1 MLSKL
6 TCPVCDRKDVEG
18 NTCPNCDADLTL
30 MRILAELPPSSP
42 SYVPSSF
49 TTEQPGGA
57 KWLPYAIAGV
67 MLILGIILGAVANNW
82 FSQSSS
88 IARNPNPANSVSPQ
102 PEPSS
107 EPTPTPTVTSSPL
120 PNQSTSNNEHQNYV
134 IKDGGFQHTV
144 KSGDTISLLAK
155 RFYGDKNLWP
165 LIIKTN
171 PSFQDH
177 VDLIEIGDVIFIPN
191 IEKVSTAAN

>member
-6 TCPVCDRKDVEG
+6 TCPVCERKDVRG
-18 NTCPNCDADLTL
+18 DTCPNCDADLTI

-49 TTEQPGGA
+49 TTEQPRNA
-57 KWLPYAIAGV
+57 TWLPYAIAAMILV
-67 MLILGIILGAVANNW
+67 LGIILGAVANNW

-88 IARNPNPANSVSPQ
+88 IARNPNPANPVSPQ

-107 EPTPTPTVTSSPL
+107 KPTPTVTTSPL
-120 PNQSTSNNEHQNYV
+120 PNQSVGNNEDQNYV

-144 KSGDTISLLAK
+144 KPGDTISLLAK
-155 RFYGDKNLWP
+155 RFYGDKDLWT
-165 LIIKTN
+165 LIIKAN
-171 PSFQDH
+171 PSFQNH
-177 VDLIEIGDVIFIPN
+177 VDLIEVGDVLFIPN
-191 IEKVSTAAN
+191 IEKKSNN

>member
-6 TCPVCDRKDVEG
+6 TCPVCDRQDVGG
-18 NTCPNCDADLTL
+18 NTCPNCDANLTL

-42 SYVPSSF
+42 SYIPSSF

-67 MLILGIILGAVANNW
+67 MLILGIILGAVINNW
-82 FSQSSS
+82 FSQSLLTT
-88 IARNPNPANSVSPQ
+88 RNSNSANPVSPQ

-107 EPTPTPTVTSSPL
+107 EPTPTPTTSPI
-120 PNQSTSNNEHQNYV
+120 PNQSISNNEEQNYV

-144 KSGDTISLLAK
+144 KPGDTISLLAQ
-155 RFYGDKNLWP
+155 RFYGDKDLWP
-165 LIIKTN
+165 LIIKAN
-171 PSFQDH
+171 PSFENH
-177 VDLIEIGDVIFIPN
+177 VDLIEVGDVLIIPN
-191 IEKVSTAAN
+191 IEKVSTPN